1 MSHTGQVIAI
11 EDIGA
16 FGIVRADLN
25 SRTFIAGDTPTI
37 TELGQIIAAQLFE
50 DPAAYLREKAWLV
63 WMMFRVSGGRWLEWH
78 SSFSTPAMAGL
89 MKWLSHAAGDLVFAS
104 AAALAPVGF
113 VVARRRPV
121 AYLLGGWVA
130 LHLVMTAI
138 SGYTGPRFREPIE
151 APLFILAACVVAGG
165 WRSVRRSQIAVGVV
179 VAVFA
184 GMSAAMSLPRSLA
197 GRADYG
203 MGPWRRASGVARQ
216 ATTVAGLPAGFNVR
230 LARPAARPGRNR
242 LAGVLTPTHEWPN
255 PVEVEVW
262 VNGRSDGTVTVNGE
276 SRFELTL
283 GDRAAAFVELRPA
296 ESVRVAPR
304 LAVGL
309 FDHLPGTGR

>member
-1 MSHTGQVIAI
+1 MGRGGDRPDGSHR
-11 EDIGA
+11 
-16 FGIVRADLN
+16 VR
-25 SRTFIAGDTPTI
+25 
-37 TELGQIIAAQLFE
+37 
-50 DPAAYLREKAWLV
+50 
-63 WMMFRVSGGRWLEWH
+63 
-78 SSFSTPAMAGL
+78 
-89 MKWLSHAAGDLVFAS
+89 HAAGDLVFAS

-138 SGYTGPRFREPIE
+138 SGWAGPRFREPIE

-165 WRSVRRSQIAVGVV
+165 WRSVRRSQIAVGVI

-203 MGPWRRASGVARQ
+203 MGSWRRAAVATRRQ
-216 ATTVAGLPAGFNVR
+216 ATTVAGLPAGFNVS
-230 LARPAARPGRNR
+230 LARPVASPGRNR
-242 LAGVLTPTHEWPN
+242 LAGVLTPADEWPN
-255 PVEVEVW
+255 PIEVEVW
-262 VNGRSDGTVTVNGE
+262 VNGRSAGAVTVNGE
-276 SRFELTL
+276 SPFELTL
-283 GDRAAAFVELRPA
+283 GDRTTAFVELRPA
-296 ESVRVAPR
+296 ESARIAPR

-309 FDHLPGTGR
+309 FDHHPRTGR